1 MKSPTTAAGRRRR
14 ELDRLFRET
23 VSLYWRLT
31 ADASRIH
38 GHGEVSGPRRTIL
51 VALAAGPQT
60 VSRLARARGQARQRI
75 QPLMNALISD
85 GLVHAAAN
93 PMHKQSPLMAL
104 TAAGVAHVGEIRARE
119 GSLLA
124 RLVVP
129 VSAARLRDTA
139 SVLEAVR
146 TTLEQQLPAL
156 LIASA
161 QRRRRNRRRH
171 RGHQR

>member
-1 MKSPTTAAGRRRR
+1 
-14 ELDRLFRET
+14 
-23 VSLYWRLT
+23 
-31 ADASRIH
+31 
-38 GHGEVSGPRRTIL
+38 
-51 VALAAGPQT
+51 
-60 VSRLARARGQARQRI
+60 
-75 QPLMNALISD
+75 
-85 GLVHAAAN
+85 
-93 PMHKQSPLMAL
+93 
-104 TAAGVAHVGEIRARE
+104 VAHVGEIRARE